1 MPVPVSAAQA
11 RAHAIQRRSVSFP
24 PPPRGGGIGGGG
36 LAAGLRLAEGLGAG
50 LGGTV
55 AVAAARGETAGDAS
69 LLDLSA
75 VLVFGFAL
83 DAPAG
88 ADAGVGGAVA
98 VGAGL
103 ARLWGT
109 FRSAESVAMGASVG
123 SEYRSM
129 THPWFA
135 GSDARLPL

>member
-1 MPVPVSAAQA
+1 
-11 RAHAIQRRSVSFP
+11 
-24 PPPRGGGIGGGG
+24 
-36 LAAGLRLAEGLGAG
+36 
-50 LGGTV
+50 
-55 AVAAARGETAGDAS
+55 VAAARGETAGDAS